1 VEASRGED
9 SDSESF
15 QISLRIRHPSMD
27 PAEISAALNIEAEHS
42 FRAGELRRSNSGLAT
57 ASVYQDS
64 YWLGV
69 LRPSG
74 PVIDVAFHDDQRS
87 KSAQKQLSAARRSL
101 TWALALSTGRF
112 LNQNADLLRRIRA
125 EGGEV
130 TLIVGICS
138 DEVGSFTLAP
148 EASRLLGELG
158 IAVEFELS
166 SA

>member
-1 VEASRGED
+1 VKASGIED
-9 SDSESF
+9 TDPESF

-27 PAEISAALNIEAEHS
+27 PAAISAALNIEAEHC
-42 FRAGELRRSNSGLAT
+42 FRAGELRRSSSGLAT

-74 PVIDVAFHDDQRS
+74 PLIDVSFHGDQRS
-87 KSAQKQLSAARRSL
+87 KFAQKQLSAARGSL
-101 TWALALSTGRF
+101 TWALALSTARF
-112 LNQNADLLRRIRA
+112 LNQHAELLRRIRA
-125 EGGEV
+125 EQGEV

-138 DEVGSFTLAP
+138 DEVGSFTLAAD
-148 EASRLLGELG
+148 ASRLLGELG

-166 SA
+166 AG